1 MVTAVVVVAAGCTSP
16 TGTGPPAMGAVQ
28 STGPRASAVT
38 VEVGWTTPTTSAV
51 ADRPRPPTPV
61 VLTRPSASADSRGS
75 PVPGAGTTGTQS
87 TVTANTSAH
96 SLIAHLP
103 PPASLV
109 TPAAVAA
116 PDEGSWKPFG
126 PAVGGFQGAYSTLI
140 RPDAVNTSTFDAVVW
155 FDPTV
160 LRLRQYP
167 GMKVPGTPWDRP
179 PYVEPERQT
188 ELVAAF
194 SGGFR
199 MQDSHGGLILGTS
212 VLRPMRSGAAT
223 FAIDQNGTPNI
234 GAWGT
239 DITDSPSLDSAR
251 QNLDLIVID
260 GAPVPGLATDPNKK
274 WGATGP
280 RNKPAVWRS
289 GAGIR
294 ADGSIVWVGGD
305 RLSVETLAETLV
317 RAGAI
322 RGMQLEINKPWVQLN
337 AYAVDATGQV
347 HGKQLLAGMEHTG
360 DRWLTQDDRDFIAV
374 FMRTVQTA
382 ASSNA

>member
-1 MVTAVVVVAAGCTSP
+1 MLTVAVLVVAAGCST
-16 TGTGPPAMGAVQ
+16 TTVTGPPAMGAVA
-28 STGPRASAVT
+28 STAG
-38 VEVGWTTPTTSAV
+38 TT
-51 ADRPRPPTPV
+51 TPV
-61 VLTRPSASADSRGS
+61 VRPHRQTPVALTRQFGSDDSKGS
-75 PVPGAGTTGTQS
+75 PSPDRHTTDARSTSVTSTTTGK
-87 TVTANTSAH
+87 V
-96 SLIAHLP
+96 IAHLAP
-103 PPASLV
+103 PVALI
-109 TPAAVAA
+109 TPAAVGVSG
-116 PDEGSWKPFG
+116 EGQWKPFG

-140 RPDAVNTSTFDAVVW
+140 RPDAANTSTFDAVVW

-160 LRLRQYP
+160 LSMRQYP

-179 PYVEPERQT
+179 AYVEPERQA

-199 MQDSHGGLILGTS
+199 MQDSHGGLIIGKRE
-212 VLRPMRSGAAT
+212 LRPMRPGAAT
-223 FAIDQNGTPNI
+223 FTIDDNGTPNI

-239 DITDSPSLDSAR
+239 DVTDSATLDSAR
-251 QNLDLIVID
+251 QNLDLIVIN
-260 GAPVPGLATDPNKK
+260 ATPVPGLATDPNKK

-280 RNKPAVWRS
+280 RNRPAVWRS
-289 GAGIR
+289 GVGIR

-347 HGKQLLAGMEHTG
+347 HGKQLLTGMEHTG
-360 DRWLTQDDRDFIAV
+360 DRWLTRDDRDFIAV
-374 FMRTVQTA
+374 FVRTAQVP
-382 ASSNA
+382 ASANA